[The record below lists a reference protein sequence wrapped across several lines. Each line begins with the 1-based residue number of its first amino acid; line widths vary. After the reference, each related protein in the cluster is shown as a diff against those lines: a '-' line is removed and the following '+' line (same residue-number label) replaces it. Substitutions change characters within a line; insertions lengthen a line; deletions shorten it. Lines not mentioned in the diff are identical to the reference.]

1 MSCCGNNLL
10 GGNNKVIKYYGS
22 DLIAVD
28 GSNTVARLPL
38 GDIRVPYKQVINS
51 QIILKPGQTNYL
63 LNFMGLGDNANLLA
77 IAVSYDKK
85 SKIET
90 ENFVQYNYYDDF
102 SRMYAFNTI
111 LTLSGNSTNRVKQIY
126 LSNPNQTYAVTL
138 SVMVATI
145 DDTYSFFNATT
156 GQDMA
161 FSGLRYTDIITWVPN
176 ESIAILNPSLTPMAY
191 IQLQNIA
198 SIERAGKIL
207 ILDDVSMGYIYLDF
221 IDIFNAQQAH
231 SLINW
236 SMEGTDRVIQD
247 LDPIADLLPPTIF
260 FTSNVDLVGATF
272 VGPYNTDQGDY
283 FVSSTMSIAT
293 YSGAITHDDIINY
306 TIAYVY
312 DYRGSATGSTS
323 GDGLISL
330 TSSNII
336 VTGTAGV
343 TFSYIT
349 NPGTYSVTYTIID
362 LAANSVSYAEQLVLN
377 II

>member
-77 IAVSYDKK
+77 IAVAYDKK

-138 SVMVATI
+138 NVMVATI

-236 SMEGTDRVIQD
+236 SMEGSDRVIQD

-272 VGPYNTDQGDY
+272 VGPYNTEQGDY
-283 FVSSTMSIAT
+283 FVSATMSIAT
-293 YSGAITHDDIINY
+293 YSGAITHIDIINY
-306 TIAYVY
+306 TIDYVY
-312 DYRGSATGSTS
+312 DYRGSATGSTA

-330 TSSNII
+330 TASNII

-349 NPGTYSVTYTIID
+349 TPGTYSVTYTIID

>member
-236 SMEGTDRVIQD
+236 SMEGSDRVIQD

-260 FTSNVDLVGATF
+260 FTTNVDLVGATF
-272 VGPYNTDQGDY
+272 AGPYNTDQGDY
-283 FVSSTMSIAT
+283 FMSSTMSIAT
-293 YSGAITHDDIINY
+293 YSGAITHFDIINY

-312 DYRGSATGSTS
+312 DYRGSATGSTA

-330 TSSNII
+330 TASNII

-349 NPGTYSVTYTIID
+349 TPGTYSVTYTIID